1 MLRKMYIDIESL
13 EKGDPRKGN
22 KPIDII
28 TYWCNGCYHVFI
40 WKPITAIPVYQGDP
54 VVVHITDTER
64 EMLEEF
70 ARNFIADDPDLI
82 LAWNVDYDLS
92 YIISRMK
99 RLGLEPAY
107 LSPFGQAY
115 ISRREGAK
123 IKGRLKGDLL
133 EIYRDSR
140 SAYSSNALSDV
151 VWEEYGIEK
160 DERYE
165 KAKDNP
171 TVLFE
176 LNLQHVWLHKK
187 LDEDFGLSDFYLG
200 IYHLTGYN
208 PFEKYSATSFV
219 DYYMLT
225 VREEGEYLPM
235 PQERK
240 RKTYKAAIVLDPL
253 VGLHHNV
260 ACIDFS
266 RMYPSIM
273 LAFNISPDTIV
284 PYGEGDINYKTKDV
298 EVGFRTD
305 KLGII
310 PRAIL
315 IAFKIR
321 DEIDKL
327 IAEETDP
334 LRLKALKG
342 YKQAIKGLINS
353 FYGVFAYPRFRLY
366 DERIAITVV
375 SVARELL
382 LYTKQVAEEHGFTVC
397 YGDTDSIFI
406 KNGGNLQGMVD
417 TTEEFASTITFEFL
431 EKYGDVNWKRIKV
444 DFEKLYSKIL
454 FIAKKRYAGYVVW
467 EGDWLA
473 EPYLD
478 VTGLEYV
485 RSDYPK
491 FTKELQKAVLEKA
504 LHGAS
509 KKEIMDYVQK
519 KWNELIEKGKL
530 FDFALKDRITKPL
543 SEYKV
548 KSIHIKAAL
557 NSHKLFGMNFTVGD
571 AVYYVYVKGGPRVV
585 AVDRKMDSLPWKID
599 YEKHYELMVK
609 NPIEPIIGNVT
620 TYKGKVRGLEAWI

>member
-13 EKGDPRKGN
+13 EKGDPRRGD

-28 TYWCNGCYHVFI
+28 SYWCNGCYHVFV
-40 WKPITAIPVYQGDP
+40 WKPVRAKPVYQNDP
-54 VVVHITDTER
+54 VVVHVASTEM

-82 LAWNVDYDLS
+82 LAWNVDYDIS
-92 YIISRMK
+92 YIIARMK
-99 RLGLEPAY
+99 KLGLEPAY

-115 ISRREGAK
+115 VSKKEGAK
-123 IKGRLKGDLL
+123 IKGRLLGDLL
-133 EIYRDSR
+133 EIYHETR

-165 KAKDNP
+165 EAKHDPNIL
-171 TVLFE
+171 VE

-208 PFEKYSATSFV
+208 PFEVYNAKSFV
-219 DYYMLT
+219 EYFMLT

-235 PQERK
+235 GKNPK
-240 RKTYKAAIVLDPL
+240 GKKTYRAAIVFEPL

-260 ACIDFS
+260 ACVDFS

-284 PYGEGDINYKTKDV
+284 PYGEGDINYKSDAV

-305 KLGII
+305 KLGLI

-315 IAFKIR
+315 TAFKMR
-321 DEIDKL
+321 DEIDRE
-327 IAEETDP
+327 IANETDLP
-334 LRLKALKG
+334 RLAILKSK
-342 YKQAIKGLINS
+342 KQAIKGLINS
-353 FYGVFAYPRFRLY
+353 FYGVFAYPKFRLY
-366 DERIAITVV
+366 DERIAKTVV

-382 LYTKQVAEEHGFTVC
+382 VYTKRQAEKWGFTVC
-397 YGDTDSIFI
+397 YGDTDSLFI
-406 KNGGNLQGMVD
+406 KNGNKMAKMIDDVKEFVNNL
-417 TTEEFASTITFEFL
+417 TFDFL
-431 EKYGDVNWKRIKV
+431 EKYGDVDWKRIKV
-444 DFEKLYSKIL
+444 DFEKLYSKIV

-491 FTKELQKAVLEKA
+491 FTKELQKAVLEMA
-504 LHGAS
+504 LSGVS
-509 KKEIMDYVQK
+509 RREIINYVQQ
-519 KWNELIEKGKL
+519 KWNELVEKGKP
-530 FDFALKDRITKPL
+530 FDFALKGRITKPL

-548 KSIHIKAAL
+548 KSVHIKAAI
-557 NSHKLFGMNFTVGD
+557 NSHKLFGMEFVVGD
-571 AVYYVYVKGGPRVV
+571 AVHYVYVKGGPRVV
-585 AVDRKMDSLPWKID
+585 AVHRKMGSLPWKID

-609 NPIEPIIGNVT
+609 NPIEPIIGHVA
-620 TYKGKVRGLEAWI
+620 KGKVRGLDAW